1 MHFGYLE
8 DDIPRMVKTPWSD
21 EEIPF
26 EIAAEVGT
34 KKVIAEHSTIRNT
47 SYNRRVNYRNTKRRI
62 H

>member
-1 MHFGYLE
+1 ME
-8 DDIPRMVKTPWSD
+8 NDVPRMVKTPWSE

-34 KKVIAEHSTIRNT
+34 KKVITEHSVLYFKIMVTAGT
-47 SYNRRVNYRNTKRRI
+47 